1 MQEGDISFS
10 LEKGV
15 RRMTQQGA
23 VLQSY
28 NNELVKYLEDLS
40 MHREELNKQ
49 IKQAEEERNEIQ
61 NAIQIRTKQ
70 LECVHESLT
79 RKTAAQQELDQILA
93 ETEMAY
99 EKILGSCRMLLNV
112 LRMETWNLDNCN
124 IKNNVTKDIQI
135 FQQMQH

>member
-1 MQEGDISFS
+1 
-10 LEKGV
+10 
-15 RRMTQQGA
+15 MTQQGA